1 MKNRIDL
8 RFEEC
13 AAQGRKAL
21 ITFVTAGDPDLDT
34 TEALVLSMEQNGA
47 DIIELGVP
55 FSDPIAEGPVIQR
68 ASQRALANHTRLEE
82 VFALVKRLRQKTEI
96 PLCLMMYVNTL
107 YVHGIA
113 NFFAQCRQAGV
124 DGVILPDV
132 PLEEH
137 APFDE
142 AARKEGVHP
151 IYLVAPT
158 SHERIRSIAQN
169 ASGFLYC
176 VSSLGVTGKRSEYA
190 TDFDSFFGEI
200 KQACTVPYAIG
211 FGISGPEQARQMGRY
226 ANGVIVG
233 SAVVELVEQ
242 YGKDSPKPVGEFV
255 AKLAQAARETQ

>member
-34 TEALVLSMEQNGA
+34 TEQLVLAMEENGA

-113 NFFAQCRQAGV
+113 NFFAQCREAGV

-137 APFDE
+137 APFDQ
-142 AARKEGVHP
+142 AARAEGVHP

-158 SHERIRSIAQN
+158 SHERIRRIAQN

-200 KQACTVPYAIG
+200 KAACTVPYAVG
-211 FGISGPEQARQMGRY
+211 FGISGPEQVRQMGRY
-226 ANGVIVG
+226 AHGVIVG

-242 YGKDSPKPVGEFV
+242 YGKDAPKPVGEFV
-255 AKLAQAARETQ
+255 ARLAQAARETE

>member
-1 MKNRIDL
+1 M
-8 RFEEC
+8 
-13 AAQGRKAL
+13 
-21 ITFVTAGDPDLDT
+21 
-34 TEALVLSMEQNGA
+34 
-47 DIIELGVP
+47 
-55 FSDPIAEGPVIQR
+55 IQR

-113 NFFAQCRQAGV
+113 NFFAQCREAGV

-137 APFDE
+137 APFDK
-142 AARKEGVHP
+142 AARAEGVYP

-158 SHERIRSIAQN
+158 SHERIRRIAQN

-200 KQACTVPYAIG
+200 KAACTVPYAIG
-211 FGISGPEQARQMGRY
+211 FGISGPGTGASDEPVCPRCHCGKRRSGTGGTVRQGFSSTGGRVCGQIG
-226 ANGVIVG
+226 AG
-233 SAVVELVEQ
+233 SQGKIKKKRKPPNRRQIAWLRVFRLFGRKIKAAVSAHSRWRQ
-242 YGKDSPKPVGEFV
+242 NCYS
-255 AKLAQAARETQ
+255 